1 MTYTRI
7 AAFGLG
13 LVVVACV
20 VPRKA
25 EAQTIAQR
33 VSSAPDGKVRFSY
46 AAKPGVCGHNNSIS
60 HGKSSRYNWSS
71 EASAD
76 VDYDVECETGPV
88 RVVLQVR
95 DGNVHALRTYVGGR
109 WRQGPGVTDLGTVST
124 RAGSDYLLS
133 LASERDGAVAR
144 EAIMPA
150 TLADSVTVWPTLVK
164 IARDLDRP
172 SSTRKQALFW
182 LSMAAGNRVDQDGD
196 DSADPKSEVKKQA
209 VFALSQHRGS
219 ESVGTL
225 IEVARKNR
233 DPDVRRTALFWLGQS
248 NDPRAVSVFEE
259 ILSR

>member
-7 AAFGLG
+7 AALTLG
-13 LVVVACV
+13 FVVVACV
-20 VPRKA
+20 VPARGQ
-25 EAQTIAQR
+25 AQSIAQR
-33 VSSAPDGKVRFSY
+33 VSAAPDGTVRFSF
-46 AAKPGVCGHNNSIS
+46 AAKPGICGHDNSIS
-60 HGKSSRYNWSS
+60 HGNSSRYNWSP

-76 VDYDVECETGPV
+76 VEYDVECDSDPV

-95 DGNVHALRTYVGGR
+95 GGSVHSLRTYVGGR
-109 WRQGPGVTDLGTVST
+109 WRPANAITDLGTVST
-124 RAGSDYLLS
+124 RAASDYLLS

-150 TLADSVTVWPTLVK
+150 TFADSVTVWPALAK

-182 LSMAAGNRVDQDGD
+182 LAMAAGDRVDRDGESRD
-196 DSADPKSEVKKQA
+196 DPATEVKKQA
-209 VFALSQHRGS
+209 VFALSQHRS
-219 ESVGTL
+219 NESVGTL

-233 DPDVRRTALFWLGQS
+233 DPDVRRSALFWLGQS

-259 ILSR
+259 ILNR